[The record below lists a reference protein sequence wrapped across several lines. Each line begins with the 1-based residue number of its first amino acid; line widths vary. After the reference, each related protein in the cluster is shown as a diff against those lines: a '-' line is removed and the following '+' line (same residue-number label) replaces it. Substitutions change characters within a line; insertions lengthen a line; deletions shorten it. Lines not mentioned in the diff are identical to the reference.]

1 MAVGEWDSHIKGA
14 GMLVISLR
22 GVNFGFWY
30 HLGCS
35 GHNAIIC
42 SHKGLVRVAH
52 EEAYFTCVLSIR
64 FIYSIHLIKVF
75 YNINN

>member
-1 MAVGEWDSHIKGA
+1 MGVGEGDSHIEEA
-14 GMLVISLR
+14 GIIVILLR

-35 GHNAIIC
+35 WHNAIIC
-42 SHKGLVRVAH
+42 RKGLVRVAH
-52 EEAYFTCVLSIR
+52 EETYFICILLIH

>member
-1 MAVGEWDSHIKGA
+1 
-14 GMLVISLR
+14 MLVILPR

-42 SHKGLVRVAH
+42 SHKGLVGVAH
-52 EEAYFTCVLSIR
+52 EET
-64 FIYSIHLIKVF
+64 F
-75 YNINN
+75 YMYIVNSFYLFHSFNQIFL